1 MEKRGGSIMSDAH
14 EYLME
19 NPQEAHR
26 LDIKTDIDAV
36 RRQALLCGI
45 KPGARVLDGGCGSGK
60 TTTVLHSL
68 VQPGGQAVGIDFAPD
83 RIEFARDHYG
93 KEEGIEFLLMDLRGD
108 LGSLGTFDFIWIR
121 FVLEYYL
128 QGAVDIIKNAAR
140 SLKPGGTLC
149 LLDLDY
155 NCLSHYPLPDQMEQT
170 LKSIMEKMMRE
181 YNFDPF
187 AGRKLYTHMYDL
199 GFEDIQV
206 HMMPHH
212 LMYGELKSSD
222 DFNWLKKVQMASVK
236 AGDLFDD
243 YPGGREGFF
252 GDFVK
257 SAHDPRRFTYSPLIV
272 CTGKKPTE

>member
-1 MEKRGGSIMSDAH
+1 MSDTH

-19 NPQEAHR
+19 NHQEAHR
-26 LDIKTDIDAV
+26 LDIKTDIEAV
-36 RRQALLCGI
+36 RQQALLCGI
-45 KPGARVLDGGCGSGK
+45 KAGARVLDGGCGSGK
-60 TTTVLHSL
+60 TTTVLNSL
-68 VQPGGQAVGIDFAPD
+68 VQPGGRAVGVDFAPD
-83 RIEFARDHYG
+83 RIEFARKHYE
-93 KEEGIEFLLMDLRGD
+93 KEEGIEFHLMDLRGD
-108 LGSLGTFDFIWIR
+108 LGSLGAFDFIWIR

-128 QGAVDIIKNAAR
+128 QGAVDIIENAAR

-170 LKSIMEKMMRE
+170 LKGIMEKIMRE

-206 HMMPHH
+206 HLLPHH
-212 LMYGELKSSD
+212 LMHGELKASD

-236 AGDLFDD
+236 ARDLFNS
-243 YPGGREGFF
+243 YPGGHEGFF
-252 GDFVK
+252 NDFIK

-272 CTGKKPTE
+272 CTGKKPMK